1 MTELSVI
8 VPCYNEDEVIG
19 RFHSAALKELEG
31 LGIDFEICYVD
42 DGSRDA
48 TRLHLR
54 EFARLDKRVRY
65 LSFSRNFGKEAAILA
80 GLRTCSGDAA
90 VLMDADLQHPPS
102 LIGKMLE
109 LHRQGYDQVVA
120 QRDREGDGFVRTLFS
135 KAYYRLMRHS
145 ADVQLTDGQG
155 DFRLLSRHAVQ
166 AVISLPESNRF
177 SKGIFSWIGF
187 DTASFSY
194 KNVERAAGRSKWGG
208 RRLLNYGIDG
218 LLSFNSRPLRLVI
231 HLGMWLFLAALGHT
245 AWISI
250 STLVTGVRTPGYAT
264 LIAAITGLSGIQ
276 LATLGV
282 IGEYVGRIYS
292 ESKHRPHYVLREASD
307 LQVPAGVPTPGRPR
321 REVGRPR

>member
-1 MTELSVI
+1 MTELSVV

-19 RFHSAALKELEG
+19 RFHGAVLEELEG
-31 LGIDFEICYVD
+31 LGIDFEICYID

-80 GLRTCSGDAA
+80 GLRACGGDAA

-120 QRDREGDGFVRTLFS
+120 QRDRGGDGFVRTLFS

-145 ADVQLTDGQG
+145 VDVRLIDGHG
-155 DFRLLSRHAVQ
+155 DFRLLSRQAVQ
-166 AVISLPESNRF
+166 AVVSLPESNRF

-187 DTASFSY
+187 DTVSFAY

-245 AWISI
+245 AWITV
-250 STLVTGVRTPGYAT
+250 STLVNGVRTPGYAT

-282 IGEYVGRIYS
+282 IGEYVGRIYG

-307 LQVPAGVPTPGRPR
+307 LRVPAGVPTPVRAR